1 MASDDPYAVLGVK
14 RDASQEEIR
23 RAYRKLA
30 KQHHPDLNPGKKDAA
45 ARFQAINAAN
55 DILSDP
61 EKRTRYDRGEI
72 DASGAERPEH
82 AYRRYAEGAQGAKY
96 HQESGISEEDLGDI
110 FADLFGRGARAG
122 GGFGAG
128 PGGGP
133 AGGPGG
139 GQTFRL
145 RGADRAFTLT
155 IDFLEAARGAK
166 KRLNFAPGHSLDV
179 TIPAGFADGQILRL
193 KGQGE
198 PGLGGGPPGD
208 ALIEIHVAPHKLF
221 RRDGNDIRLDLP
233 VTVAEAVLG
242 AKVAVPTISGTV
254 NLTVPKGSDTGT
266 VLRLKGRGIAP
277 AGGKAGD
284 QYVTLK
290 IVLGAH
296 KDDREL
302 AAFLAE
308 WAPKH
313 PLDPREAVGG
323 T

>member
-1 MASDDPYAVLGVK
+1 MANDDPYAILGVK
-14 RDASQEEIR
+14 RDASPEEIR

-61 EKRTRYDRGEI
+61 EKRARYDRGEI
-72 DASGAERPEH
+72 DASGAERPDA
-82 AYRRYAEGAQGAKY
+82 AYRRYAESAQGAKY
-96 HQESGISEEDLGDI
+96 RQGSGVSEEDLGDI

-122 GGFGAG
+122 GGGS
-128 PGGGP
+128 
-133 AGGPGG
+133 GG
-139 GQTFRL
+139 GQTIRL
-145 RGADRAFTLT
+145 RGADRAFALT

-166 KRLNFAPGHSLDV
+166 KRLTFAPGHSLDV

-193 KGQGE
+193 KGQGD
-198 PGLGGGPPGD
+198 PGIGGGPPGD

-221 RRDGNDIRLDLP
+221 RREGNDIHVELP
-233 VTVAEAVLG
+233 ISLAEAVLG
-242 AKVAVPTISGTV
+242 GKIAVPTISGTV
-254 NLTVPKGSDTGT
+254 SMTVPKGADSGT

-277 AGGKAGD
+277 ASGPAGD

-290 IVLGAH
+290 IVLGAQ
-296 KDDREL
+296 KDDSEL

-308 WAPKH
+308 WAPRH
-313 PLDPREAVGG
+313 PFDPRGAVSGS
-323 T
+323 

>member
-30 KQHHPDLNPGKKDAA
+30 KQHHPDLNPGKKEAA

-61 EKRTRYDRGEI
+61 EKRARFDRGEI

-82 AYRRYAEGAQGAKY
+82 AYRRYAEGAQGGKY

-122 GGFGAG
+122 
-128 PGGGP
+128 
-133 AGGPGG
+133 AGGRPGG
-139 GQTFRL
+139 GQTIRL
-145 RGADRAFTLT
+145 RGADRSFSLT
-155 IDFLEAARGAK
+155 VDFLEAARGAK
-166 KRLNFAPGHSLDV
+166 KRLTFGPGHTLDV
-179 TIPAGFADGQILRL
+179 TIPAGFGDGQILRL
-193 KGQGE
+193 KGQGD
-198 PGLGGGPPGD
+198 PGIGGGPPGD
-208 ALIEIHVAPHKLF
+208 ALIEIHVAPHPLF
-221 RRDGNDIRLDLP
+221 RRDGNDIRLELP
-233 VTVAEAVLG
+233 VTMAEAVLG
-242 AKVAVPTISGTV
+242 AKVAVPTIGGTV
-254 NLTVPKGSDTGT
+254 NVTVPKGSDSGT

-277 AGGKAGD
+277 SDGAAGD
-284 QYVTLK
+284 QYVTLTL
-290 IVLGAH
+290 VLGPQ
-296 KDDREL
+296 KDDDKL

-308 WAPKH
+308 WVPGH
-313 PLDPREAVGG
+313 SFDPRQGMSG